1 MPGLIVNELGK
12 ISFSDEI
19 LASIAGYAAME
30 NYGIVGMSSKKKAT
44 DTFFQI
50 IGTENNKKGV
60 VVTTSDE
67 DEMDIDLYVT
77 LMYGVSLPAVAE
89 NARRN
94 VRYRVEEMTGMKV
107 RNVNIHVDSIKV

>member
-12 ISFSDEI
+12 ITFSDEL

-30 NYGIVGMSSKKKAT
+30 NYGIVGMSSKKAK
-44 DTFFQI
+44 DTLFQL
-50 IGTENNKKGV
+50 IGTENNKRGV

-67 DEMDIDLYVT
+67 EMDIDLYVT

-89 NARRN
+89 NTRKN